1 MPGEQGPKLQAALA
15 QMLAGGVVTDP
26 VIASNRIIMD
36 MLTTTARQVQSAN
49 VNMVTATQK
58 NLGQAAIAYR
68 AAGESATDFA
78 TLMNPGGT
86 SAVAQGMSQFGNALR
101 QYRYDPNAAE
111 ASMRAANTQAGASD
125 GLTSAYVGLT
135 EVMTSFQ
142 NEMESLASGILPTYA
157 SVMEAASA
165 ASAKFVTTGIK
176 MVTGTIGWLAGL
188 SEITGLNFS
197 IPGLSSTMGGKAAS
211 ADEVSNKGSGAGDT
225 LATAQSASTQAP
237 TKGQGGSALGDK
249 TADPNAKEQTATL
262 KQIEQN
268 TAKSAEFAGVPSA
281 GTPKFADGGIAS
293 GPLSGY
299 AATLHGTEAVVPL
312 PDGKTLPVKMDGGGA
327 VSQAMQYQTD
337 LLNQILTA
345 MQKNNTL
352 TSGILQASQ

>member
-1 MPGEQGPKLQAALA
+1 
-15 QMLAGGVVTDP
+15 
-26 VIASNRIIMD
+26 
-36 MLTTTARQVQSAN
+36 
-49 VNMVTATQK
+49 
-58 NLGQAAIAYR
+58 
-68 AAGESATDFA
+68 
-78 TLMNPGGT
+78 
-86 SAVAQGMSQFGNALR
+86 
-101 QYRYDPNAAE
+101 
-111 ASMRAANTQAGASD
+111 
-125 GLTSAYVGLT
+125 
-135 EVMTSFQ
+135 
-142 NEMESLASGILPTYA
+142 
-157 SVMEAASA
+157 MEAASA

-237 TKGQGGSALGDK
+237 TKGQGGSAEGDK
-249 TADPNAKEQTATL
+249 TIDPNAKEQTATL

-268 TAKSAEFAGVPSA
+268 TAKSAELAAMPTP

-327 VSQAMQYQTD
+327 VSQAMQHQTD